1 MFKDLYHE
9 YEKKIQ
15 ESERSFI
22 KELQK
27 KFPILSDEDCKDLI
41 HNDLLDVIKD
51 IKGIYTD
58 WKDAGY
64 KRAYELGYV
73 KEESEKYFKF
83 QYFIND
89 LMNDD
94 RHYIELISGKIIYI
108 DVEEE

>member
-15 ESERSFI
+15 ESERSFS

-27 KFPILSDEDCKDLI
+27 KFPMLSDGECEDLI
-41 HNDLLDVIKD
+41 DNERVDIIKD

-108 DVEEE
+108 DVEED